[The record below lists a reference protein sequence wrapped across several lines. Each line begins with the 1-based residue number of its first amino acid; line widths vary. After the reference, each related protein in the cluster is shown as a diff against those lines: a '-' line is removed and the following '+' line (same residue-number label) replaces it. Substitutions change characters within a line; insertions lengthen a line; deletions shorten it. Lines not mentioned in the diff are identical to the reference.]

1 MENLKETYN
10 KSEHSNNANATSHY
24 QLMTIGIIVG
34 LVGIMIRF
42 VSDWQFISIVA
53 NILWVIGSVISIKA
67 VLNILK

>member
-10 KSEHSNNANATSHY
+10 KSEHTNNANATSHY

-42 VSDWQFISIVA
+42 VSDSQIVGIVA
-53 NILWVIGSVISIKA
+53 NILWVIGSVLSIKA

>member
-10 KSEHSNNANATSHY
+10 KSEHTNNANATSHY

-42 VSDWQFISIVA
+42 VSDSQIVGIVA
-53 NILWVIGSVISIKA
+53 NILWVVGAVISIKA

>member
-10 KSEHSNNANATSHY
+10 KSEHTNNANATSHY

-42 VSDWQFISIVA
+42 VSDSQIVGIVA
-53 NILWVIGSVISIKA
+53 NILWVIGAVICIKA

>member
-10 KSEHSNNANATSHY
+10 KSEHTNNANSTSHY

-42 VSDWQFISIVA
+42 VSDLQIVGIVA
-53 NILWVIGSVISIKA
+53 NILWVIGAVISIKA